1 MHKENNK
8 KVYLE
13 ADIEIHKETADLR
26 EKAASVINLPDEKSK
41 QPDLLYFSAIFVSSG
56 ENLNHAY
63 FLPSE
68 LVKAEGTIVNKAL
81 DVEHK
86 EDQIIGHI
94 YERAFM
100 DKDGNP
106 VTVEEVAQLEAADVD
121 KKDFH
126 IAIAGILYKSRFPN
140 IAKEVSSGQWK
151 VSMEAYY
158 QDFDIKVGDLIVSK
172 KEAEALG
179 LTTAE
184 KDGVF
189 GRLAKVIKS
198 GKEVASGTLARVLR
212 GIIFSGCGIVKHPAN
227 PPSVILE
234 TAKSKK
240 IVAEDGVIIFN
251 LDDNNNVTSI
261 NIEDPVSG
269 EGDKNLE
276 NKDKSEL
283 QYDDTVGICV
293 SYKKYV
299 YAETFKGPDTK
310 VLHENW
316 CTLYEEGC
324 TSFSRDVTDP
334 QCLKNK
340 RDSNVVYVSQVAKAH
355 AKKLL
360 KTKQENDKREGLVD
374 TLLVALEK
382 ATKYNKR
389 R

>member
-1 MHKENNK
+1 MAKIKNK
-8 KVYLE
+8 KMYLE
-13 ADIEIHKETADLR
+13 ANIELHKETDVLR
-26 EKAASVINLPDEKSK
+26 EKASKAINLPADKDK

-68 LVKAEGTIVNKAL
+68 LVKAEKSIVNKAL
-81 DVEHK
+81 DIEHA

-106 VTVEEVAQLEAADVD
+106 LKLDDLSVKETSAVDVVD
-121 KKDFH
+121 MH
-126 IAIAGILYKSRFPN
+126 VAIAGILYKNRFPN
-140 IAKEVSSGQWK
+140 IAEEVASGKWK

-158 QDFDIKVGDLIVSK
+158 QDFDVKVGDLILDK

-179 LTTAE
+179 LASE
-184 KDGVF
+184 KNIF
-189 GRLAKVIKS
+189 GMMAKVIRS
-198 GKEVASGTLARVLR
+198 GKEIASGKLARVLR
-212 GIIFSGCGIVKHPAN
+212 GIIFSGCGIVKNPAN

-240 IVAEDGVIIFN
+240 LETEGGVIVFN

-261 NIEDPVSG
+261 NIEEFIPTPEVS
-269 EGDKNLE
+269 NALE
-276 NKDKSEL
+276 NKDKSEITR
-283 QYDDTVGICV
+283 DDTVGICV

-299 YAETFKGPDTK
+299 YADTFIGPDTEI
-310 VLHENW
+310 LHENW
-316 CTLYEEGC
+316 CALYDEGC
-324 TSFSRDVTDP
+324 SSFSRDTTDP
-334 QCLKNK
+334 DCLKNL
-340 RDSNVVYVSQVAKAH
+340 RDRVVYISKVATAY

-360 KTKQENDKREGLVD
+360 KKSELSDKREELVD
-374 TLLVALEK
+374 KLTAALGG
-382 ATKYNKR
+382 ASKYLKR